1 MGVAQLRV
9 LLDSHTLL
17 WWILDHP
24 ALTPVAREA
33 ISKLDN
39 TVLVSAASAW
49 ELAIKFRAG
58 RLPDAA
64 DLVTNFP
71 SEIEHEGFELLPISA
86 EHGIRAGLLP
96 GLHKDPFDRMLI
108 AQSQEEDAPIISNE
122 TVFDTYGVR
131 RLW

>member
-1 MGVAQLRV
+1 MGVVQLRV

-24 ALTPVAREA
+24 ALTPAAREA
-33 ISKLDN
+33 ISGTEN

-49 ELAIKFRAG
+49 ELAIKFRTG
-58 RLPDAA
+58 RLPEAA
-64 DLVTNFP
+64 DLVSNFP
-71 SEIEHEGFELLPISA
+71 IEIEQEGFQLLPISA

-96 GLHKDPFDRMLI
+96 GPHKDPFDRMLI
-108 AQSQEEDAPIISNE
+108 AQSQAENTPIISNE
-122 TVFDTYGVR
+122 AVFETYGVR